1 MSEVIADEFDENSVV
16 PCVFS
21 FYSNEKSVK
30 ERFRTRIPI
39 CFKKHTTLNGFKQH
53 LIDFAGIKEHAAS
66 IGVGSFELKL
76 YRLDTKTN
84 TNYIYFI
91 QTQKPVGFGE
101 TTFIHVIQKI
111 VNWSGNTIVLVE
123 ECEALPVS
131 TNRKLKTNRPFRKR
145 RSKQEEA
152 EYNDLVKKIKIGE
165 NFERTERQKEDFET
179 FCKDLS
185 LLVKKIRFRDPQ
197 PYSVPIIPCDGIP
210 FVVVGRKLLECHQG
224 IDRDG
229 HRKEKRKIEKQ
240 KNPIVGD
247 AFDNNDIL
255 NVIEKEEML
264 EEDPYAAIVD
274 PSNYDNKIVD
284 NNLYDIGKEDDV
296 HDSLHDL
303 LEHPIQELTSDE
315 RQVISDVSMDGS
327 CCSGDDSVF
336 EDAHP
341 LAKKLQDCITEGKL
355 TEESFMYKYL
365 TDVCKF
371 AMKNVKYLGGQKSFN
386 FVRGPGFLGPGR
398 GGIKHVNT
406 LSDFN
411 LCGPST
417 HALRKCQA
425 GFSTKSGVYSSL
437 MNAFYQNALLE
448 KALVPPLFSSDTVH
462 IIPCCL
468 ADDGTALKPGLE
480 YDNTHHCVVGLT
492 DSLNA
497 DYIKAN
503 PIANNLHLKSQM
515 VTEADVSFLTSLD
528 NGASMPIGVHYLPKS
543 FSGEQMKDM
552 FIETALSVQICASCL
567 VDCIKTNISIV
578 NKNIVQ
584 DVCISHC
591 QSCWD
596 TQELCEQCMRLGHV
610 SYYPALRSCSKCTD
624 KGIKCVKVAVFSLV
638 TDCEE
643 HNKKVMESFDEVKL
657 QNPSLNQAVRIPD
670 CVHVGKSLK
679 CSWANWFIIV
689 ENCRTNLVF
698 MRTLR
703 DHGDAHL
710 KAELCKL
717 LSLECVRNKDRMAVD
732 PILRLT
738 AAQINELL
746 TNVEYVIH
754 TVVPETYKYW
764 KSNLSNTY
772 AHPVGI
778 CTGPSGFL
786 LAIDILDEETACGRL
801 LEIRLHYPADVK
813 VLQNLTDP

>member
-1 MSEVIADEFDENSVV
+1 MKRFT
-16 PCVFS
+16 CFS
-21 FYSNEKSVK
+21 
-30 ERFRTRIPI
+30 
-39 CFKKHTTLNGFKQH
+39 
-53 LIDFAGIKEHAAS
+53 
-66 IGVGSFELKL
+66 
-76 YRLDTKTN
+76 
-84 TNYIYFI
+84 
-91 QTQKPVGFGE
+91 
-101 TTFIHVIQKI
+101 
-111 VNWSGNTIVLVE
+111 
-123 ECEALPVS
+123 
-131 TNRKLKTNRPFRKR
+131 
-145 RSKQEEA
+145 
-152 EYNDLVKKIKIGE
+152 
-165 NFERTERQKEDFET
+165 
-179 FCKDLS
+179 
-185 LLVKKIRFRDPQ
+185 
-197 PYSVPIIPCDGIP
+197 
-210 FVVVGRKLLECHQG
+210 
-224 IDRDG
+224 
-229 HRKEKRKIEKQ
+229 
-240 KNPIVGD
+240 
-247 AFDNNDIL
+247 
-255 NVIEKEEML
+255 
-264 EEDPYAAIVD
+264 
-274 PSNYDNKIVD
+274 
-284 NNLYDIGKEDDV
+284 
-296 HDSLHDL
+296 
-303 LEHPIQELTSDE
+303 
-315 RQVISDVSMDGS
+315 S
-327 CCSGDDSVF
+327 CSVF

-365 TDVCKF
+365 TDVFKF
-371 AMKNVKYLGGQKSFN
+371 AMKNGSESFQWDSEVIEFFNTVKYLGGQKSFN
-386 FVRGPGFLGPGR
+386 FVRGPGFLGSGR

-411 LCGPST
+411 LGGPST

-425 GFSTKSGVYSSL
+425 GFSTQSGVYSSL

-448 KALVPPLFSSDTVH
+448 KALVSPLFSSDTVH

-468 ADDGTALKPGLE
+468 AADGTALKPGLE

-492 DSLNA
+492 DSLNT

-543 FSGEQMKDM
+543 FSVEQMKDM

-610 SYYPALRSCSKCTD
+610 SYYPALRPCSKCTD

-657 QNPSLNQAVRIPD
+657 QNPSLNQAVMIPD

-746 TNVEYVIH
+746 NNVEYVIH

-786 LAIDILDEETACGRL
+786 LAIDILDEETSCGRL

-813 VLQNLTDP
+813 VLQILDGPLTGDICYLNGVVYICGNRPGKILYYDIQHKVKLQVSKIRSKRELEDNLEIRHLSKIGTIPILRARLDNHLKQIVKKHPKINHILLSRNIVPTAICGESDFLFCFDDITKCLFQINLSFDGIGVNGNAILLHKMDDVLCVNGIIKSNTKLICTTKGVECGIVAFDLESGAQQTIIAKCSRFKWIRIVGRIYCCWG